1 MIAAHI
7 KQNKSVLN
15 KTTQHKTTQ
24 NRREKT
30 EQNRTK
36 QNKTIDN
43 QSNKMEMMMIYQM
56 MESTLLATNVKYS
69 SNEYHR
75 VVKLLKEREKTFR
88 DKLSI
93 IQEEDDNEDREVI
106 VEVKERVNTLT
117 TREEDPLYYD
127 SQLKTMIDLI
137 DSQ

>member
-1 MIAAHI
+1 
-7 KQNKSVLN
+7 
-15 KTTQHKTTQ
+15 
-24 NRREKT
+24 
-30 EQNRTK
+30 
-36 QNKTIDN
+36 
-43 QSNKMEMMMIYQM
+43 M

-93 IQEEDDNEDREVI
+93 IQEEDGDNEDRE
-106 VEVKERVNTLT
+106 EVERVNTLT
-117 TREEDPLYYD
+117 TREEDPLYFD

>member
-1 MIAAHI
+1 
-7 KQNKSVLN
+7 
-15 KTTQHKTTQ
+15 
-24 NRREKT
+24 
-30 EQNRTK
+30 
-36 QNKTIDN
+36 
-43 QSNKMEMMMIYQM
+43 MIYQM

-93 IQEEDDNEDREVI
+93 IQEEEDDDNEDREV
-106 VEVKERVNTLT
+106 VEVQKRVNTLT
-117 TREEDPLYYD
+117 TREEDPLYFD